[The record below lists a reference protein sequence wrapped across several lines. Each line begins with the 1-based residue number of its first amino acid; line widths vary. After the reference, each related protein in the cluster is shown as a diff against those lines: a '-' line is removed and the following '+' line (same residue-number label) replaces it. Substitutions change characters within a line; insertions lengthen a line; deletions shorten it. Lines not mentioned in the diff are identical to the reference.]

1 MSLDGE
7 QMRQMLSILCI
18 IAKISVRLTQYLIQY
33 NSAWLTHTHTS
44 TNTHTTTN
52 IDTHTNKQ
60 TNFHY
65 FFFPQHKLRR
75 TENLTVCTDF
85 ETINRC

>member
-18 IAKISVRLTQYLIQY
+18 IAKISMRLTQYLIQY

-65 FFFPQHKLRR
+65 FFFPQQTK
-75 TENLTVCTDF
+75 
-85 ETINRC
+85 TIIKSRFDANQCRNN